1 MYKKQERVFDAVKE
15 CVQNNIALHVSHL
28 KEQLLQSNG
37 DNIAIMDSFWFHL
50 HRSILTTASLL
61 VYVSQYD
68 KKLSVLDYATN
79 EVKSALR
86 QQDDE
91 MASIQNVFSSIMEE
105 SQKYR
110 DAFLEQLKTDM
121 EEEGGA
127 AFFAESRK
135 KQIVNVVDMIDSLDL
150 FQDLKA
156 RYFSTMQAF
165 YRTYA
170 YELFLRSELPVY
182 LDKIRQIVKYEKLL
196 ARDFFKTRVEA
207 EVRHQVLQCCV
218 GLFASELVAK
228 GLQSII
234 ENQELD
240 ALAQLYA
247 YYEDVAQLDVLK
259 EALVSFIAQ
268 LQARVF
274 TQRSIPEVVRLF
286 GLLQDVSPR
295 CFANNAQFLL
305 EIRGALMALVNGNM
319 DVVCER
325 LVRWIDDCVC
335 RHHREGA
342 PMPPHFVE
350 DVLLL
355 LNLMNQKESFEA
367 LYRGMLFRHV
377 LAFRD
382 QLLPEEMRV
391 IDEMKAICGN
401 VFVSKMDALA
411 KDAISSREFAAYVR
425 SECFGSRLFQRSQ
438 FHIIS
443 KDASFANE
451 FPDLALPPELLQLKE
466 EFAALY
472 QKKYSSRL
480 LQFLFEKSEY
490 TLQYTLPDRRAV
502 DLVVS
507 LPQYLV
513 LNAFSTVDAFTA
525 GDLQTLTNLPLSV
538 VLETA
543 RCLAKPENGPLL
555 ALTPGATDN
564 ATTIALF
571 ESPSFSAPRVR
582 LVPAPVLSAH
592 TQAPMAAQD
601 MSQMHK
607 TRVDAAIVRIIK
619 NAKFIGFSAL
629 WGS

>member
-1 MYKKQERVFDAVKE
+1 
-15 CVQNNIALHVSHL
+15 
-28 KEQLLQSNG
+28 
-37 DNIAIMDSFWFHL
+37 
-50 HRSILTTASLL
+50 
-61 VYVSQYD
+61 
-68 KKLSVLDYATN
+68 
-79 EVKSALR
+79 
-86 QQDDE
+86 
-91 MASIQNVFSSIMEE
+91 
-105 SQKYR
+105 
-110 DAFLEQLKTDM
+110 
-121 EEEGGA
+121 
-127 AFFAESRK
+127 
-135 KQIVNVVDMIDSLDL
+135 
-150 FQDLKA
+150 
-156 RYFSTMQAF
+156 
-165 YRTYA
+165 
-170 YELFLRSELPVY
+170 
-182 LDKIRQIVKYEKLL
+182 
-196 ARDFFKTRVEA
+196 
-207 EVRHQVLQCCV
+207 
-218 GLFASELVAK
+218 
-228 GLQSII
+228 
-234 ENQELD
+234 
-240 ALAQLYA
+240 
-247 YYEDVAQLDVLK
+247 
-259 EALVSFIAQ
+259 
-268 LQARVF
+268 
-274 TQRSIPEVVRLF
+274 
-286 GLLQDVSPR
+286 
-295 CFANNAQFLL
+295 
-305 EIRGALMALVNGNM
+305 
-319 DVVCER
+319 
-325 LVRWIDDCVC
+325 
-335 RHHREGA
+335 
-342 PMPPHFVE
+342 
-350 DVLLL
+350 
-355 LNLMNQKESFEA
+355 
-367 LYRGMLFRHV
+367 
-377 LAFRD
+377 
-382 QLLPEEMRV
+382 MRV

-443 KDASFANE
+443 KGGAWRAALSVDASFANE

-629 WGS
+629 LGKLNTVLDFLPEEQFVKERVESLISKDYLSRDEKDPSILVYQPWGVCCGFVCVDFHCGEGRTTHSLHIEGKTTCTTQQTQHRLHFLSLVLEKGPPMRAKHRLRLNHHTHTNHRHALPIQQHTKQHKRDNRQNVLRMDPLTLTECLITHMRVLVHPHQTERAEEGDHVHDGTMRQRARQEARVHGITEENQIRVARVVQQSADNIGNKKNPFLRVSPARRRITQECTKVRRKPVNTVSKNVNMSTNWMWMGFRIE

>member
-1 MYKKQERVFDAVKE
+1 
-15 CVQNNIALHVSHL
+15 
-28 KEQLLQSNG
+28 
-37 DNIAIMDSFWFHL
+37 
-50 HRSILTTASLL
+50 
-61 VYVSQYD
+61 
-68 KKLSVLDYATN
+68 
-79 EVKSALR
+79 
-86 QQDDE
+86 
-91 MASIQNVFSSIMEE
+91 
-105 SQKYR
+105 
-110 DAFLEQLKTDM
+110 
-121 EEEGGA
+121 
-127 AFFAESRK
+127 
-135 KQIVNVVDMIDSLDL
+135 
-150 FQDLKA
+150 
-156 RYFSTMQAF
+156 
-165 YRTYA
+165 
-170 YELFLRSELPVY
+170 
-182 LDKIRQIVKYEKLL
+182 
-196 ARDFFKTRVEA
+196 
-207 EVRHQVLQCCV
+207 
-218 GLFASELVAK
+218 
-228 GLQSII
+228 
-234 ENQELD
+234 
-240 ALAQLYA
+240 
-247 YYEDVAQLDVLK
+247 
-259 EALVSFIAQ
+259 
-268 LQARVF
+268 
-274 TQRSIPEVVRLF
+274 
-286 GLLQDVSPR
+286 
-295 CFANNAQFLL
+295 
-305 EIRGALMALVNGNM
+305 
-319 DVVCER
+319 
-325 LVRWIDDCVC
+325 
-335 RHHREGA
+335 
-342 PMPPHFVE
+342 
-350 DVLLL
+350 
-355 LNLMNQKESFEA
+355 
-367 LYRGMLFRHV
+367 
-377 LAFRD
+377 
-382 QLLPEEMRV
+382 MRV

-443 KDASFANE
+443 KGGAWRAALSVDASFANE

-629 WGS
+629 LGKLNTVLDFLPEEQFVKERVESLISKDYLSRDEKDPSILVYQPWGVCCGFVCVDSQCVERRVIDVHSGEGRTTHSLHIEGTTHSLHIEGTTHTQRKNTSHNTTNTTQITLPLSCSRKRTPYACETQATPKPPHAHKPSSRPPNTATH